1 MTQFNATA
9 FRSQLKGDVARP
21 NLFKVSVTFPNETG
35 DASRKF
41 TFTCRSSQ
49 LPSMQVG
56 QVIVPYFGRT
66 IKFAGDRQF
75 EDFAVRVI
83 NDEDYTVRENFERW
97 QNDLDIVNHGSD
109 RKERLTDDSDRR
121 KHYATVTV
129 THYSKGGRA
138 LKSYTLH
145 NAFPY
150 VVEGVGL
157 DWQENDTAM
166 EYGVV
171 FAYDYFT
178 VGKANGGTEPIV
190 TTADSSQLQK

>member
-1 MTQFNATA
+1 
-9 FRSQLKGDVARP
+9 
-21 NLFKVSVTFPNETG
+21 
-35 DASRKF
+35 
-41 TFTCRSSQ
+41 
-49 LPSMQVG
+49 MQIG

-138 LKSYTLH
+138 IKSYTLH

>member
-49 LPSMQVG
+49 LPSMQIG